1 MERNMAESKE
11 AIQVAGMTI
20 QFLVE
25 APESG
30 GSVSVFRC
38 DLPAGGRVP
47 LPHSHDAFEETVYG
61 LSGATTWTVDG
72 VPTEIGPGDA
82 LCIPRG
88 AVHGFSV
95 SGDQDASILCI
106 ATPGVFGPAYFDDMA
121 TVLSA
126 AGGGPPD
133 IEALAA
139 VMKRHGLTPAAPAP
153 A

>member
-1 MERNMAESKE
+1 MAESKE

-88 AVHGFSV
+88 A
-95 SGDQDASILCI
+95 
-106 ATPGVFGPAYFDDMA
+106 GV
-121 TVLSA
+121 
-126 AGGGPPD
+126 AGVRP
-133 IEALAA
+133 
-139 VMKRHGLTPAAPAP
+139 
-153 A
+153 